1 MAETVDTVV
10 TETPEQTPEKPKKK
24 LPGRPFT
31 SEQAK
36 ALQASAN
43 AAKKLRREMRAKML
57 QTVVTEGLEKYLAK
71 AIKSGDEKLMSIV
84 VSASKLTG
92 IDFTSSEEAVTK
104 VDVKSDS
111 KITASGPINITFSD
125 AKPEA

>member
-10 TETPEQTPEKPKKK
+10 TGTPAQTPDKPQKK

-31 SEQAK
+31 SAQAK

-57 QTVVTEGLEKYLAK
+57 QTVATEGLEKYLAK
-71 AIKSGDEKLMSIV
+71 AIKTGDEKLMNIV
-84 VSASKLTG
+84 VAASKLTG
-92 IDFTSSEEAVTK
+92 VDFTSSEDAVQRVDAK
-104 VDVKSDS
+104 VDAKTSGKLEIVVK
-111 KITASGPINITFSD
+111 D
-125 AKPEA
+125 A

>member
-10 TETPEQTPEKPKKK
+10 TETPAQTPDKPQKK

-36 ALQASAN
+36 SLQASAN

-57 QTVVTEGLEKYLAK
+57 QTVATEGLEKYLAK
-71 AIKSGDEKLMSIV
+71 AIKTGDEKLMNIV
-84 VSASKLTG
+84 VAASKLTG
-92 IDFTSSEEAVTK
+92 VDFTSSEEAVQR
-104 VDVKSDS
+104 V
-111 KITASGPINITFSD
+111 D
-125 AKPEA
+125 AKLDQKTQGKVEIVVSGLDG

>member
-57 QTVVTEGLEKYLAK
+57 QTVATEGLEKYLAK
-71 AIKSGDEKLMSIV
+71 AIKSGDEKLMNIV
-84 VSASKLTG
+84 VAASKLTG
-92 IDFTSSEEAVTK
+92 VDFTSSEDAVQR
-104 VDVKSDS
+104 V
-111 KITASGPINITFSD
+111 D
-125 AKPEA
+125 AKLDQKTQGKLEVVVTGLE

>member
-10 TETPEQTPEKPKKK
+10 TGTPEQTPEKPKRKMP
-24 LPGRPFT
+24 LGRPFT

-57 QTVVTEGLEKYLAK
+57 NTVATEGLEKYLAK
-71 AIKSGDEKLMSIV
+71 AIKTGDEKLMNIV
-84 VSASKLTG
+84 VAASKLTG
-92 IDFTSSEEAVTK
+92 VDFTSSEDAIQRVDAK
-104 VDVKSDS
+104 VDAK
-111 KITASGPINITFSD
+111 TSGKLEVVVTGLD
-125 AKPEA
+125 E

>member
-1 MAETVDTVV
+1 MAEVN
-10 TETPEQTPEKPKKK
+10 TETAAEMPEKPQKK

-84 VSASKLTG
+84 VAASKLTG
-92 IDFTSSEEAVTK
+92 IDWTSSEEAVQRVDAK
-104 VDVKSDS
+104 VDAKTQGKLEVVVKGLGD
-111 KITASGPINITFSD
+111 
-125 AKPEA
+125 

>member
-10 TETPEQTPEKPKKK
+10 TGTPEQTPEKPKRKMPVGK
-24 LPGRPFT
+24 PFT

-57 QTVVTEGLEKYLAK
+57 QTVATEGLEKYLAK
-71 AIKSGDEKLMSIV
+71 AIKTGDEKLMNIV
-84 VSASKLTG
+84 VAASKLTG
-92 IDFTSSEEAVTK
+92 VDFTSSEEAVQR
-104 VDVKSDS
+104 V
-111 KITASGPINITFSD
+111 D
-125 AKPEA
+125 AKLDQKTQGKLEVVVTGLE

>member
-10 TETPEQTPEKPKKK
+10 TETPAQTPEKPKRKM
-24 LPGRPFT
+24 PVGRPFT

-57 QTVVTEGLEKYLAK
+57 QTVVNEGLERYLAK

-92 IDFTSSEEAVTK
+92 IDWTSSEEAVQRVDAK
-104 VDVKSDS
+104 VDQKTHTDGTIKFV
-111 KITASGPINITFSD
+111 IED
-125 AKPEA
+125 AK

>member
-1 MAETVDTVV
+1 MAEN
-10 TETPEQTPEKPKKK
+10 TETADEMPKKPQKK

-31 SEQAK
+31 SETAK

-71 AIKSGDEKLMSIV
+71 AIKSGDEKLMNIV
-84 VSASKLTG
+84 VAASKLTG
-92 IDFTSSEEAVTK
+92 VDFTSSEDAIQRVDAK
-104 VDVKSDS
+104 VDAKSQGKVELVVKGLGD
-111 KITASGPINITFSD
+111 
-125 AKPEA
+125 

>member
-1 MAETVDTVV
+1 MAEN
-10 TETPEQTPEKPKKK
+10 TETADEMPEKPQKK

-31 SEQAK
+31 SETAK

-71 AIKSGDEKLMSIV
+71 AIKSGDEKLMNIV
-84 VSASKLTG
+84 VAASKLTG
-92 IDFTSSEEAVTK
+92 VDFTSSEDAVQRVDAK
-104 VDVKSDS
+104 VDAKSQGKVELVVKGLGD
-111 KITASGPINITFSD
+111 
-125 AKPEA
+125 